1 MAEKEEILEEIE
13 SEIKRAKGEPDDFEI
28 ELVDEPAQEAAEEA
42 KDVKEESAT
51 EEATDPEKDTDFGP
65 KVQKRIKK
73 IVSQR
78 REAELKARQFEEKN
92 EQLEKRLQ
100 RLEQGSQQSAEQMFN
115 QRYTQTKAALTKAV
129 EEGDTEAQVNFQEQ
143 MADMRAAMRIAEMQK
158 QQNQQRAAASP
169 TVGRAQQ
176 AAQNPAPPKA
186 MSWWK
191 QNNWFNAAG
200 YERESAAAR
209 AIDVQLDLEG
219 YDKNSDEYYD
229 VLNNRLQK
237 VFPELSSGS
246 SPSKPTRTKSRPPVA
261 PTTGGSSSY
270 KGNRVRMSQEQLR
283 MARELGI
290 NDEKG
295 LKQYEAEIRRQQ
307 RSQ

>member
-1 MAEKEEILEEIE
+1 VNKMVENNEIKEIE
-13 SEIKRAKGEPDDFEI
+13 DEIKRATGSSDDFEI
-28 ELVDEPAQEAAEEA
+28 EVVEDPVVEA
-42 KDVKEESAT
+42 KDNKQE
-51 EEATDPEKDTDFGP
+51 PEDDQEPEYGP
-65 KVQKRIKK
+65 KVQKRIQKL
-73 IVSQR
+73 VGQR
-78 REAELKARQFEEKN
+78 REAEIQARQIQ
-92 EQLEKRLQ
+92 EQNAQLQKRLE
-100 RLEQGSQQSAEQMFN
+100 RLEQGSQQSAEQNFN
-115 QRYTQTKAALTKAV
+115 DRYSQTKQALHKAV

-158 QQNQQRAAASP
+158 QQQQQRAVSP

-176 AAQNPAPPKA
+176 AVQNPAPQKA
-186 MSWWK
+186 MSWWQ

-200 YERESAAAR
+200 FERETAAAR

-219 YDKNSDEYYD
+219 HDKNSDEYYNH
-229 VLNNRLQK
+229 LNNRLQK

-246 SPSKPTRTKSRPPVA
+246 SPSRPRTKSRSPVA

-270 KGNRVRMSQEQLR
+270 KGNRVRMSQEQLK

-295 LKQYEAEIRRQQ
+295 LKQYEAEIRRQNGAN
-307 RSQ
+307 

>member
-1 MAEKEEILEEIE
+1 MVEKEEILSEIE
-13 SEIKRAKGEPDDFEI
+13 SEIKRAKGQTDDFEI
-28 ELVDEPAQEAAEEA
+28 EVVDDPVQEAKEEA
-42 KDVKEESAT
+42 KDKAAENT
-51 EEATDPEKDTDFGP
+51 QQKDDEFGP
-65 KVQKRIKK
+65 KVEKRIKK
-73 IVSQR
+73 LVGQR
-78 REAELKARQFEEKN
+78 REAEIQARQFQEQN
-92 EQLEKRLQ
+92 EQLQKRLE
-100 RLEQGSQQSAEQMFN
+100 RLEKGSQQTAEQAFN
-115 QRYTQTKAALTKAV
+115 QRYKQTKAALHKAV

-158 QQNQQRAAASP
+158 QQNRQRAAASP

-176 AAQNPAPPKA
+176 AAENPAPPKA
-186 MSWWK
+186 MSWWQ

-200 YERESAAAR
+200 YERETAAAR

-219 YDKNSDEYYD
+219 FDKNSDEYYD

-246 SPSKPTRTKSRPPVA
+246 SPSKTRTKSRPPVA

-270 KGNRVRMSQEQLR
+270 KGNRVRMSQEQLK

-290 NDEKG
+290 TDEKG